1 MSRQTLSLD
10 NDWKKIVEEFKN
22 HFSESKVTV
31 EDDRVAYSSGSER
44 LEISKSGEVYGAM
57 PLHQAELR
65 AEEIIFEEDQ
75 IEIVSGEHNYI
86 FRR

>member
-1 MSRQTLSLD
+1 MSQQALSLD
-10 NDWKKIVEEFKN
+10 KDWKKIVEEFKN
-22 HFSESKVTV
+22 HFSESEVNL
-31 EDDRVAYSSGSER
+31 EDDRVVYISGSER

>member
-22 HFSESKVTV
+22 HFSESEVNL
-31 EDDRVAYSSGSER
+31 EDDRVVYISGSER